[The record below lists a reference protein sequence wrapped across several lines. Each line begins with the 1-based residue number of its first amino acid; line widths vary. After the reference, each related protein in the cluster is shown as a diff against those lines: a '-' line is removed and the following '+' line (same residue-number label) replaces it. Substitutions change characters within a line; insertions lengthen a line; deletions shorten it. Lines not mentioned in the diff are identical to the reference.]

1 MINFDICDNRCLMIV
16 RIVRLIVAKNRFN
29 FFCCNFVQ
37 EKQILLMAR
46 LYLSPHHVLRLK
58 QIQSL
63 SQNAI
68 KRTILPVRGAH
79 LGNTLTL
86 MAMGR
91 NPDIIR
97 VKTLIVSYEI
107 LRNA

>member
-1 MINFDICDNRCLMIV
+1 
-16 RIVRLIVAKNRFN
+16 
-29 FFCCNFVQ
+29 
-37 EKQILLMAR
+37 MAR

-79 LGNTLTL
+79 LGYTLTL

-97 VKTLIVSYEI
+97 VKTLIVPYEM
-107 LRNA
+107 LRNAKNTDFYPYCTKITQFKVPY